1 MKTVFNLEYSVVD
14 VLGRSKTSTHVGVF
28 GSLEELEVAKKKIID
43 ENDKNVTFEVYPVEH
58 IFSES

>member
-58 IFSES
+58 IFSEP

>member
-14 VLGRSKTSTHVGVF
+14 VLGRAKTSAHVGVF

-58 IFSES
+58 IFSEP

>member
-58 IFSES
+58 IFSKS

>member
-1 MKTVFNLEYSVVD
+1 VD

-58 IFSES
+58 IFSEP

>member
-28 GSLEELEVAKKKIID
+28 GSLEEREVAKKKIID

-58 IFSES
+58 IFSKS

>member
-14 VLGRSKTSTHVGVF
+14 VLGRAKTSTHVGVF
-28 GSLEELEVAKKKIID
+28 GSLEEIEVAKKKIIE